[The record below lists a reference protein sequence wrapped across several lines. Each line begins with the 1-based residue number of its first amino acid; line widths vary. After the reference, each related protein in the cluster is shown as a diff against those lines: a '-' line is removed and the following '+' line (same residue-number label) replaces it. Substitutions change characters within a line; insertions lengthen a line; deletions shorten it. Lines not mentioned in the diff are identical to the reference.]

1 VAIAHSLII
10 IPTYNEVDNIGKLL
24 PEIFS
29 LYPEAHVLIVDDE
42 SPDGTATRVKALQQ
56 QFGNQL
62 HLAERIGKQGLGTA
76 YIFGFKWALQRDYQF
91 IFEMDADF
99 SHSPKALQSLYD
111 ACAVK
116 GNDVA
121 IGSRYV
127 KGGRVLNWPADR
139 VLMSYYASVY
149 VRLITWMPVQDTT
162 AGFICYR
169 RTVLEAIDLDKIKFI
184 GYAFQIE
191 MKYAAHT
198 LGFRIKEVP
207 ITFVDRVEGS
217 SKMSRGIFKEAVI
230 GVLKM
235 RLQSLTHSYHRV
247 QTGSTAA

>member
-1 VAIAHSLII
+1 MAIINSLIV
-10 IPTYNEVDNIGKLL
+10 IPTFNEVDNIGKLL

-29 LYPEAHVLIVDDE
+29 LQPEAHVLIVDDD
-42 SPDGTATRVKALQQ
+42 SPDGTANLIKEMQKQYPGKLFLEQRK
-56 QFGNQL
+56 
-62 HLAERIGKQGLGTA
+62 GKQGLGTA
-76 YIFGFKWALQRDYQF
+76 YIFGFKWALQRQYQF

-116 GNDVA
+116 GYDVS

-162 AGFICYR
+162 AGFVCYKR
-169 RTVLEAIDLDKIKFI
+169 SVLETIDLDKIKFI

-198 LGFRIKEVP
+198 LGFKIKEVP

-235 RLQSLTHSYHRV
+235 RWSSFSSSYLKSVPAH
-247 QTGSTAA
+247 TAA